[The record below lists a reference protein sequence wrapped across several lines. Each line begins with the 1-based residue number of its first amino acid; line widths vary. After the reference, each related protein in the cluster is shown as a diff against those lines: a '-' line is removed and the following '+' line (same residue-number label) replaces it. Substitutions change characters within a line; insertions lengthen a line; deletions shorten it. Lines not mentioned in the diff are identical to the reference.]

1 MHLEKDTLKGEI
13 VSKGE
18 SSIRVVMHK
27 GWGALN
33 IEEEGV
39 TLHI

>member
-13 VSKGE
+13 LSKGG
-18 SSIRVVMHK
+18 SSIKVVMHK
-27 GWGALN
+27 GWGTPN

>member
-1 MHLEKDTLKGEI
+1 MRLEQDTLKGEI
-13 VSKGE
+13 LSKGK

-27 GWGALN
+27 GWGTLN
-33 IEEEGV
+33 IEEEEV